1 MYNTHIRSI
10 IAVSLFIWKC
20 MQRSVYQGLFWAI
33 LVLISPLI
41 LRSEPKPRIKKAP
54 KRIIFLIGDGMGLA
68 QISGVMVNYG
78 GQNAFERFPVIGLS
92 KTASA
97 DNYVTDSGAG
107 ATVFAIGKKAKNGA
121 IGVDSAEQAHP
132 SLFEWAKKNAW
143 GTGVVVSSSITHA
156 TPASFYAHVPS
167 RKMEEEIANYL
178 LQKNCDIAI
187 GGGQKFFTE
196 RKDQRNLFAELT
208 QLGYVCK
215 QDTVLVQTDAPKFIH
230 TLAANGLKT
239 RQAGRGDVLL
249 KGTQLA
255 QTNLNKYYK
264 KSFLMVEGSQI
275 DWGGHDNDYAYMRA
289 ELLDFNEVVN
299 AVLDWAMAD
308 KNTLVVVTADHETGG
323 LTLLENK
330 QDLGSFTPH
339 FSTKGHTGIMVPV
352 FAFGPGAEQFAGIY
366 ENTELFEKFAHLI
379 NRHGINKRI
388 K

>member
-1 MYNTHIRSI
+1 
-10 IAVSLFIWKC
+10 
-20 MQRSVYQGLFWAI
+20 
-33 LVLISPLI
+33 
-41 LRSEPKPRIKKAP
+41 
-54 KRIIFLIGDGMGLA
+54 MGLA

-352 FAFGPGAEQFAGIY
+352 FAFGPGAEHFAGIY